1 MTAAA
6 VLLSLVTVGRLGE
19 LWLARRNTAAL
30 MARGAVEIAPG
41 HYPLIVALHTAWLV
55 ALWVYG
61 AGQPVGP
68 VWLAAFLGL
77 QVARVWVLSTL
88 GARWTT
94 RIIVIPGERLV
105 AKGPYRFVNHP
116 NYLVVIGEIAVLPLC
131 LGLPWLALLFSLLN
145 AVVLMVRIQAENA
158 GLKQAH
164 RDATA

>member
-1 MTAAA
+1 MTTAA

-105 AKGPYRFVNHP
+105 AKGPYRFMNHP

>member
-1 MTAAA
+1 MTTAA

-19 LWLARRNTAAL
+19 LWLAQRNTAAL

-105 AKGPYRFVNHP
+105 AKGPYRFMNHP

>member
-6 VLLSLVTVGRLGE
+6 VLLALVTVGRLGE

-30 MARGAVEIAPG
+30 LARGAVEIAPG
-41 HYPLIVALHTAWLV
+41 HYLLIVALHTGWLV

-61 AGQPVGP
+61 AGQPVSP
-68 VWLAAFLGL
+68 LWLAVFLGL
-77 QVARVWVLSTL
+77 QVARVWVLMTL

-94 RIIVIPGERLV
+94 RIIVIPGEHLV
-105 AKGPYRFVNHP
+105 AKGPYRLVNHP

-131 LGLPWLALLFSLLN
+131 LGLTWVAVVFSALN
-145 AVVLMVRIQAENA
+145 AAVLTVRIQAENA

>member
-105 AKGPYRFVNHP
+105 AKGPYRFMNHP

-145 AVVLMVRIQAENA
+145 AVVLMMRIQAENA